1 MEIVTLLRQ
10 FIRTKWL
17 ARRFA
22 NRKQLERWQEA
33 QVQAMLRR
41 ILPDSPFYRERMNGL
56 ALGDWRSMEPIDKK
70 LMMAHFD
77 QLNTRG
83 IGKEEAF
90 QVALQAELSRDF
102 APQLDGI
109 TVGLSSGTSGNR
121 GLFLVSPQEQAKWAG
136 TIIAKALPGPLWAE
150 HRIAFFLRA
159 NSNLYTAVNQR
170 RIRFS
175 FFDLQKSLP
184 EHLSSLNEYQ
194 PTVLVAPASMLRLL
208 ATAQRKG
215 ELRINPG
222 KIISV
227 AEVLDPLDE
236 TYIRETFGQLIH
248 QIYQCTEGLLAVTC
262 AHGTLHVNEDLI
274 VMEKEY
280 LDEHKERFFPIL
292 TDFSR
297 VTQPIIRYRLNDILT
312 EKRTPCPCGSVFTSL
327 EKIEGRADDLFWF
340 HGEKKS
346 LVSIFPDFIRRA
358 VISAS
363 DAIEEYTV
371 RQHSLHELEV
381 SLRLKAG
388 QEAHAQEKVRK
399 SLMAVIREQQGQ
411 LPTITFSPYELQ
423 LGTKKL
429 RRVERMFTPDEQQE
443 DDRRP

>member
-136 TIIAKALPGPLWAE
+136 TIIAKALPGLLWAE

-170 RIRFS
+170 RIHFS
-175 FFDLQKSLP
+175 FFDLQKSLQ

-236 TYIRETFGQLIH
+236 TYIQETFGQLIH

-312 EKRTPCPCGSVFTSL
+312 EKRTPCPCGSVFTAL

-340 HGEKKS
+340 HGEKES

-388 QEAHAQEKVRK
+388 QEAHAKEKVRK

-411 LPTITFSPYELQ
+411 LPTITFTPYELQ

-443 DDRRP
+443 DNRRP